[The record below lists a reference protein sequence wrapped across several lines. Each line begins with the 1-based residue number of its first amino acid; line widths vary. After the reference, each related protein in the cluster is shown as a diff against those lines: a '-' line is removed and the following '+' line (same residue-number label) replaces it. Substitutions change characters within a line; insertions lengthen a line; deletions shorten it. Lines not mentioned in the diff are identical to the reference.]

1 MTVFKSMHQKIKMHV
16 CMMHTIMACYI
27 GTCTFLY
34 NTSTLKLP
42 LIHVSRLNKSFFE
55 NESAFQ
61 NLVNQHSTLFLYFN
75 ISDIAFLIEPI
86 TCVSY
91 FNPFS
96 ALCLLPRFN
105 SQSNDKVVRRIVIVW
120 ARMTIA

>member
-1 MTVFKSMHQKIKMHV
+1 MYDAQNYGMLHRYVHIPVYYLNIESSIYSCIKIKH
-16 CMMHTIMACYI
+16 I
-27 GTCTFLY
+27 
-34 NTSTLKLP
+34 
-42 LIHVSRLNKSFFE
+42 FFE

-61 NLVNQHSTLFLYFN
+61 NVVNQHSTLFLYLN
-75 ISDIAFLIEPI
+75 IPDIAFYISLIEPI

-120 ARMTIA
+120 ARMTVA